1 MAGENT
7 FKVEGIIVELNPNGT
22 ARVELSNGH
31 RLVGYL
37 TGKAKLKFAD
47 LTIGQKVMLE
57 ISPYDLS
64 EGRIILEKKEF
75 RI

>member
-7 FKVEGIIVELNPNGT
+7 FKVEGIIVEVNSNGT
-22 ARVELSNGH
+22 VRVELSNSH

-37 TGKAKLKFAD
+37 TGKAKLRFAE
-47 LTIGQKVMLE
+47 LAIGQKVMLE

-64 EGRIILEKKEF
+64 EGRIILDKKEF
-75 RI
+75 

>member
-7 FKVEGIIVELNPNGT
+7 FTVEGIIVEVNSNGT
-22 ARVELSNGH
+22 VRVELSNGH

-37 TGKAKLKFAD
+37 TGKAKLSFAE
-47 LTIGQKVMLE
+47 LAIGQKVMLE

-64 EGRIILEKKEF
+64 EGRVILDKQEF
-75 RI
+75 

>member
-7 FKVEGIIVELNPNGT
+7 FKVEGIIVEVNPNGT
-22 ARVELSNGH
+22 VRVELSNGH

-37 TGKAKLKFAD
+37 TGKAKLRFAE
-47 LTIGQKVMLE
+47 LATGQKVMLE

-64 EGRIILEKKEF
+64 EGRVILDKKEF
-75 RI
+75 